1 MLDGEYR
8 KSWSSN
14 WARKEGV
21 GPRYPICATRYLGLP
36 IYILQDQST
45 GGGGLDQRARGGLD
59 AKGRV

>member
-1 MLDGEYR
+1 M
-8 KSWSSN
+8 
-14 WARKEGV
+14 

-45 GGGGLDQRARGGLD
+45 GGGLDQRARGGLD